1 MSRGSARG
9 ALAPGV
15 DYPAGVSLEEP
26 ADRAARAALRV
37 GHVPGVTLTKWR
49 RVWAERLP
57 DTPLEVVEVTQAD
70 QRAALS
76 DGRVAMCFVR
86 LPVEGDGLHLI
97 RLYDEVPV
105 VVAPK
110 DHPVAAFD
118 ELRLADLAGEPLVPD
133 GPDAFDKVAWGAGL
147 LLVPHSV
154 ARSGSRRDLV
164 MRPITDAEPT
174 TVALAWLAAPAATD
188 PGRDALVEEF
198 VGIVRGRTA
207 RSARTTADRAARRPP
222 AEPDRR
228 RPPATG
234 APGRRRR
241 PGRRR

>member
-1 MSRGSARG
+1 M
-9 ALAPGV
+9 
-15 DYPAGVSLEEP
+15 
-26 ADRAARAALRV
+26 LRV

-57 DTPLEVVEVTQAD
+57 DVPLEVVEVTQAD

-76 DGRVAMCFVR
+76 DDRVTLCFVR
-86 LPVEGDGLHLI
+86 LPVESDGLHLI

-118 ELRLADLAGEPLVPD
+118 ELRLADLAGEPLVAD
-133 GPDAFDKVAWGAGL
+133 GPDAFDKVAWGAGV
-147 LLVPHSV
+147 LLVPQSV

-164 MRPITDAEPT
+164 IRPITDVEPT
-174 TVALAWLAAPAATD
+174 TVALAWLAGPAGID
-188 PGRDALVEEF
+188 PQRDSLIEEF

-207 RSARTTADRAARRPP
+207 RSSRTTADRAARRPP

-228 RPPATG
+228 RTPPRD